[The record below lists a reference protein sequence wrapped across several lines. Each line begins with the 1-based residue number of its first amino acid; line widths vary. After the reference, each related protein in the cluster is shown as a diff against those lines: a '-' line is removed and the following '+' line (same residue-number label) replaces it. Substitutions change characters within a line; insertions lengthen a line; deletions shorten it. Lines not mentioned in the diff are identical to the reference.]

1 MKPPLRASLSRTSL
15 SRPSPG
21 RVIRASV
28 TVALIALWMVTLR
41 PQWLGGPATF
51 VIVQGDSM
59 LPVYE
64 LGDLLVLHSQP
75 AYAVGDPVAYRVPAG
90 EIGAGRLVIHRVVE
104 ITDNAFHLQGD
115 NNPAPDPWHP
125 TQADVAGSVV
135 LRVPGAG
142 RLVAMLL
149 NPAVAGAIAAA
160 VVVMA
165 GLMRGPLGKGA
176 TRPSLRRPSPAL
188 EPPGTRA
195 APAGR

>member
-1 MKPPLRASLSRTSL
+1 MKRL
-15 SRPSPG
+15 SRPSAS
-21 RVIRASV
+21 RALRS
-28 TVALIALWMVTLR
+28 TVAIALIALWMVTLR

-51 VIVQGDSM
+51 VIVHGDSM

-90 EIGAGRLVIHRVVE
+90 EIGAGRLVIHRIVE
-104 ITDNAFHLQGD
+104 VDGDAFQLKGD

-135 LRVPGAG
+135 VRLPGAG

-149 NPAVAGAIAAA
+149 NPAVAGAIAAS

-165 GLMRGPLGKGA
+165 SLMRGSLGSGA
-176 TRPSLRRPSPAL
+176 TRPSLRRPAPAL
-188 EPPGTRA
+188 EP
-195 APAGR
+195 